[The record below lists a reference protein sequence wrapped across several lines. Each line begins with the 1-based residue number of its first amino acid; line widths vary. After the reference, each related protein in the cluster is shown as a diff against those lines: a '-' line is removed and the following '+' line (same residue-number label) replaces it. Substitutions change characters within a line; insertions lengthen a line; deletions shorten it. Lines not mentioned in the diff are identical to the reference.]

1 MAIKMRVLY
10 DSKKKGMAQ
19 AAAAIQA
26 KYELPVNAVDDQL
39 PPAYPCDRERIVIIG
54 VSAKNDVNDAIR
66 RFCGEFK
73 KERAANVAVLVDG
86 NQAVVDKLSEVI
98 SNAGTNLVGTKLINL
113 GGFGPFGGGL
123 TDELKAE
130 ILTWV
135 EELVAN
141 CK

>member
-10 DSKKKGMAQ
+10 ESGKKGMAQ
-19 AAAAIQA
+19 IATAIKE
-26 KYELPVNAVDDQL
+26 KYELPVNAVDNQI
-39 PPAYPCDRERIVIIG
+39 PPAYSCDRERIVIIAI
-54 VSAKNDVNDAIR
+54 SAKNDVSDAIR

-98 SNAGTNLVGTKLINL
+98 SSAGTNLVGTKLISL
-113 GGFGPFGGGL
+113 GGFGPFGGAASE
-123 TDELKAE
+123 ELKAE
-130 ILTWV
+130 ILAWI

>member
-1 MAIKMRVLY
+1 MRVLY
-10 DSKKKGMAQ
+10 ESKKKGMAQ

-54 VSAKNDVNDAIR
+54 VSAKKDVNDAIR

-86 NQAVVDKLSEVI
+86 DQAVIDKLSEVI
-98 SNAGTNLVGTKLINL
+98 SNAGTNLVGTKLISL
-113 GGFGPFGGGL
+113 GGFGPFGGAL
-123 TDELKAE
+123 SDELKAE
-130 ILTWV
+130 ILAWV

>member
-10 DSKKKGMAQ
+10 ESGKKGMAQ
-19 AAAAIQA
+19 FAAAVKE
-26 KYELPVNAVDDQL
+26 KYELPVNAVDNQI
-39 PPAYPCDRERIVIIG
+39 PPAYSCDRERIVIIA
-54 VSAKNDVNDAIR
+54 VSAKKEVNDAIR

-86 NQAVVDKLSEVI
+86 DQAVADKLSEVI
-98 SNAGTNLVGTKLINL
+98 SGAGTNLVATKLISL
-113 GGFGPFGGGL
+113 GGFGPFGGTL
-123 TDELKAE
+123 TDDLKAE
-130 ILTWV
+130 LLAWV